1 MSTAAIQTQTLAVEG
16 MTCASC
22 VARVEK
28 TLMQTPGVESAS
40 VNLAT
45 EKVTVSYDPK
55 QTDLP
60 NLSKAVENAG
70 YALVIPQPKSAVEN
84 PLSEESHQQKNYRAI
99 RRELIFSAALT
110 VPIMIVSM
118 VAMADWFMRWSP
130 FGMDEINKLLFL
142 ATTIVM
148 VAGGRRFFTVAWRL
162 AKHFSADMNT
172 LVAVGTGAAY
182 VYSTVAVLFPS
193 WLQITD
199 PSAHI
204 YFDTSATIITLILL
218 GRMLEARAK
227 AKTADAI
234 KALIGLQP
242 RTARVR
248 RNGIEMEIDRENV
261 VVGDIVI
268 VRPGESIPVDGVI
281 TEGRTSID
289 ESMLTGESM
298 PVDRTVGEKAFGG
311 TINGTGSIELRAAA
325 VGSDTMIAHVIRL
338 VEEAQGSKAPIQTL
352 VDKIASVFVP
362 VVMGIALVT
371 FAAWILIGD
380 ATLSAA
386 LMNAI
391 AVLIIACPCALGLAT
406 PTAIM
411 VGTGLGAKH
420 GILIKNAESLEQIRQ
435 VNTIVLD
442 KTGTLTIGKPIVS
455 AIAALNGHS
464 KDELLRLAAS
474 VETRSEHP
482 LGRAVVEEASKSGI
496 TLVSVSEFLSAPGL
510 GVSGVVDGIKV
521 AAGNLAFM
529 KEQSIQVNDSDPAIR
544 ALLTDGMTPLWIGFN
559 GTLAGVIGVAD
570 EVKPAS
576 REAIQNLKGLGMNVV
591 MLTGD
596 RAETAQSV
604 AKGLGIDEVIA
615 GVRPDQK
622 AGVIRDLRKQG
633 KVVAMVGD
641 GVNDAPALAHADVS
655 VAMGSGTDVA
665 MEASDI
671 TLMNSDPRNI
681 VLAIHLSKKTLTTIR
696 QNLFWAFIYNVIGIP
711 LAAFGL
717 LNPMLAAGAMAM
729 SSVSVVTN
737 SLRLVRTRL

>member
-1 MSTAAIQTQTLAVEG
+1 MSSPAIQTQTLAVEG

-28 TLMQTPGVESAS
+28 TLKQTPGVESAS

-60 NLSKAVENAG
+60 DLAKAVENAG
-70 YALVIPQPKSAVEN
+70 YALVLPKPEAAAKHE
-84 PLSEESHQQKNYRAI
+84 PAEESHQQKNYRAI

-110 VPIMIVSM
+110 VPIMVVSM
-118 VAMADWFMRWSP
+118 VAMADWFMQWSP
-130 FGMDEINKLLFL
+130 FGMDEINKILFL

-148 VAGGRRFFTVAWRL
+148 VAGGKRFFTVAWRL

-234 KALIGLQP
+234 KSLIGLQP

-248 RNGIEMEIDRENV
+248 RNGIEMEIDREKV

-281 TEGRTSID
+281 TQGRTSID
-289 ESMLTGESM
+289 ESMLTGESV
-298 PVDRTVGEKAFGG
+298 PVDRTVDEKVFGG
-311 TINGTGSIELRAAA
+311 TINGIGSIEMRAAA

-362 VVMGIALVT
+362 VVMGIAFVT
-371 FAAWILIGD
+371 FAAWIVIGD

-420 GILIKNAESLEQIRQ
+420 GILIKNAESLERIRQ

-442 KTGTLTIGKPIVS
+442 KTGTLTIGKPVVS

-464 KDELLRLAAS
+464 KNDLLRLAAS

-482 LGRAVVEEASKSGI
+482 LGKAVVEEARKLEI
-496 TLVSVSEFLSAPGL
+496 AFASVSEFLSVPGL

-521 AAGNLAFM
+521 TAGNLAFM
-529 KEQSIQVNDSDPAIR
+529 KEKSIQVNDSDSAIR
-544 ALLTDGMTPLWIGFN
+544 AMLTDGMTPLWIGLN
-559 GTLAGVIGVAD
+559 GTFAGVIGLAD
-570 EVKPAS
+570 EVKSAS

-596 RAETAQSV
+596 RTETAQSV
-604 AKGLGIDEVIA
+604 AKALGIDKVIA

-622 AGVIRDLRKQG
+622 ADVIRDLRGQG

-655 VAMGSGTDVA
+655 IAMGSGTDVA

-671 TLMNSDPRNI
+671 TLMNTDPRNI
-681 VLAIHLSKKTLTTIR
+681 VLAIHLSKKTLITIR

-737 SLRLVRTRL
+737 SLRLYRTQV

>member
-1 MSTAAIQTQTLAVEG
+1 MSSSAIQTQTLAVEG

-28 TLMQTPGVESAS
+28 TLKQMPGVESSS

-60 NLSKAVENAG
+60 DLAKAVENAG
-70 YALVIPQPKSAVEN
+70 YALVLPKPEAAAKHE
-84 PLSEESHQQKNYRAI
+84 PAEESHQQKNYRAI

-142 ATTIVM
+142 AATIVM
-148 VAGGRRFFTVAWRL
+148 AVGGKRFFTVAWRL

-182 VYSTVAVLFPS
+182 VYSTMAVLFPS

-199 PSAHI
+199 SSAHI

-248 RNGIEMEIDRENV
+248 RNGIEMDIDREKV
-261 VVGDIVI
+261 VVGDVVI

-298 PVDRTVGEKAFGG
+298 PVDRAAGEKAFGG

-362 VVMGIALVT
+362 VVMGIALAT
-371 FAAWILIGD
+371 FAGWILIGD
-380 ATLSAA
+380 ATLSGA

-420 GILIKNAESLEQIRQ
+420 GILIKNAESLERIRQ

-442 KTGTLTIGKPIVS
+442 KTGTLTIGKPVVS
-455 AIAALNGHS
+455 SIAVLNGHARN
-464 KDELLRLAAS
+464 DLLRLAAS

-482 LGRAVVEEASKSGI
+482 LGKAVVEEARRSD
-496 TLVSVSEFLSAPGL
+496 LAFAPVSEFLSAPGL

-521 AAGNLAFM
+521 TAGNLAFM

-576 REAIQNLKGLGMNVV
+576 REAIQSLKGLGMKVV

-596 RAETAQSV
+596 RAETARLV
-604 AKGLGIDEVIA
+604 ANGLGIDEVIA

-622 AGVIRDLRKQG
+622 ADVIRDLRKQG
-633 KVVAMVGD
+633 RVVAMVGD

-655 VAMGSGTDVA
+655 IAMGSGTDVA

-681 VLAIHLSKKTLTTIR
+681 VLAIHLSKKTLATIR

-737 SLRLVRTRL
+737 SLRLYRTQV

>member
-1 MSTAAIQTQTLAVEG
+1 MTPPLIQTETLPVEG

-28 TLMQTPGVESAS
+28 TLKQTPGVESAS

-45 EKVTVSYDPK
+45 EKVTVTYNSEKTDLRNLARVVEDAGYSLVLPK
-55 QTDLP
+55 QPGTD
-60 NLSKAVENAG
+60 KRETG
-70 YALVIPQPKSAVEN
+70 
-84 PLSEESHQQKNYRAI
+84 EESYQQKNYRAI
-99 RRELIFSAALT
+99 KRELVFSAALAA
-110 VPIMIVSM
+110 PIIAISMVSM
-118 VAMADWFMRWSP
+118 TNWFMRWSP
-130 FGMDEINKLLFL
+130 LGMDEVNKLLFL
-142 ATTIVM
+142 ATSIVM
-148 VAGGRRFFTVAWRL
+148 VAGGKRFFTVAWRL

-182 VYSTVAVLFPS
+182 LYSTIAVLFPS

-199 PSAHI
+199 PSSHI

-227 AKTADAI
+227 ARTADAI

-248 RNGIEMEIDRENV
+248 RNGIEMDIDRENV
-261 VVGDIVI
+261 VVGDTVI

-311 TINGTGSIELRAAA
+311 TINGSGSIELRAAA

-362 VVMGIALVT
+362 IVMGIALVT
-371 FAAWILIGD
+371 FAAWILVGD
-380 ATLSAA
+380 VPISAA
-386 LMNAI
+386 LMNSI

-420 GILIKNAESLEQIRQ
+420 GVLIKNAESLERIRQ

-442 KTGTLTIGKPIVS
+442 KTGTLTLGKPVV
-455 AIAALNGHS
+455 AAVVALNGNA
-464 KDELLRLAAS
+464 KDDLLRLAAS
-474 VETRSEHP
+474 VETKSEHP
-482 LGRAVVEEASKSGI
+482 LGRAVVDEARKSGI
-496 TLVSVSEFLSAPGL
+496 SPATVREFVSAPGL
-510 GVSGVVDGIKV
+510 GVSGLVGDIRV
-521 AAGNLAFM
+521 AAGNLSFM
-529 KEQSIQVNDSDPAIR
+529 KEQSINGAEANSAVR
-544 ALLTDGMTPLWIGFN
+544 EMLTDGMTPLWIGLN

-570 EVKPAS
+570 EVKPSSA
-576 REAIQNLKGLGMNVV
+576 EAVRMLKELGLKVV

-596 RAETAQSV
+596 RSETAHSV
-604 AKGLGIDEVIA
+604 AKSLGIDEVIA

-622 AGVIRDLRKQG
+622 ADMIRDLRQKG
-633 KVVAMVGD
+633 GIVAMVGD

-655 VAMGSGTDVA
+655 IAMGSGTDVA

-681 VLAIHLSKKTLTTIR
+681 VLAIHLSKKTLITIR

-737 SLRLVRTRL
+737 SLRLSRTRL